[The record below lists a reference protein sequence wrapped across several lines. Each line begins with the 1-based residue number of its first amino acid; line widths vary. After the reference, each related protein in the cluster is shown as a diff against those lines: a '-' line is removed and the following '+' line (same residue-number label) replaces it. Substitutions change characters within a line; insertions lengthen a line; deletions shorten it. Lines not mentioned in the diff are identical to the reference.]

1 MSQNKRILIALDFS
15 KMDKVLI
22 KYASL
27 LTKLIPVEAM
37 YFVNI
42 AETLEVSEEV
52 RSRYPD
58 LKVPVDEVIKKEMEE
73 LIAKSQFNLSEINSQ
88 IIVREGKK
96 TDELLKLGKQKNINL
111 AIVGRKHKLRGTGHA
126 ARQLTLKSQFSV
138 LFVPED
144 CRLSISKIQVAVD
157 FSKHSE
163 MALKEAIYLAD
174 KAKAEVFCQNVFVV
188 PKGFYKTGKS
198 YEEFSEI
205 LRGHAEKDME
215 KMLKPYRDSDVKVHK
230 VFTLDDDK
238 RPSDKITALAN
249 KENIDLIILGSK
261 GRSGAAS
268 VLLGSVAERLLTF
281 QPNSAIM
288 ILKGEGENMSFL
300 EAFFKI

>member
-1 MSQNKRILIALDFS
+1 MSQNKRILVALDFS

-27 LTKLIPVEAM
+27 LTRLIPVEAM

-42 AETLEVSEEV
+42 AENLEVSDEV
-52 RSRYPD
+52 RTRYPD
-58 LKVPVDEVIKKEMEE
+58 LSVPVDEVIKKEMEE
-73 LIAKSQFNLSEINSQ
+73 LIAKSDFNLKEVNSQ
-88 IIVREGKK
+88 ILVREGTKA
-96 TDELLKLGKQKNINL
+96 DELLKLGKLKNINL
-111 AIVGRKHKLRGTGHA
+111 TIVGRKNTLRGTGHA

-163 MALKEAIYLAD
+163 MAVKEAIYLAD
-174 KAKAEVFCQNVFVV
+174 KANAEVFCQNVFIV

-198 YEEFSEI
+198 YEEFAEI
-205 LRGHAEKDME
+205 MRGHAEKDME
-215 KMLKPYRDSDVKVHK
+215 KMLKPYSNSGVKIHK

-238 RPSDKITALAN
+238 RPSDKITELAN
-249 KENIDLIILGSK
+249 EENIDLIILGSK

>member
-1 MSQNKRILIALDFS
+1 L
-15 KMDKVLI
+15 
-22 KYASL
+22 
-27 LTKLIPVEAM
+27 
-37 YFVNI
+37 
-42 AETLEVSEEV
+42 

-73 LIAKSQFNLSEINSQ
+73 LIVKSHFNLSEFNSQ

-96 TDELLKLGKQKNINL
+96 TDEILKLGKQKNINL
-111 AIVGRKHKLRGTGHA
+111 AIVGRKNKLRGTGHA

-163 MALKEAIYLAD
+163 MAVKEAIYLAD
-174 KAKAEVFCQNVFVV
+174 KANAEVFCQNVFVV

-249 KENIDLIILGSK
+249 EENIDLIILGSK

-288 ILKGEGENMSFL
+288 ILKDEGENMSLL
-300 EAFFKI
+300 EAFLRYYLVISENFESTVYQTLSCAIIFWPIAI